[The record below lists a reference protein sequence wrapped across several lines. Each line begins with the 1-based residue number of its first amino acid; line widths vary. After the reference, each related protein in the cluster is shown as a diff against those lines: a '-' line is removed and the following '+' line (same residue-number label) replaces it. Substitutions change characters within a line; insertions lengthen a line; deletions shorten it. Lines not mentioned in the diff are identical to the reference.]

1 MSIVEIILPLLLVAA
16 CGYGASRSRW
26 FSSEMIKGVSVLA
39 FYVCIP
45 ALLFSAM
52 LKVPLQSTLNPQ
64 VLTAFYLPV
73 VSVFLL
79 TVVLA
84 AFIGRQSLKQSAVL
98 GLGGSYSNTLLVGLP
113 VIIAAYGEAQMANV
127 FLIIPFHSAVLFG
140 LTFVLSGFGKPLEL
154 VKSLVFNPV
163 VSSIGLGLLGNV
175 LGLSLPVTLDSALE
189 MLARPAIPCALFVLG
204 ANLNQYRLSGA
215 IPAVVCLCGVKL
227 MLLPAL
233 VFWLGS
239 WLELTT
245 LERAVTVLLSAS
257 PLGVNAYLIAAQ
269 VKQHEKE
276 IAGAVVLSSTL
287 AVASVSFWLWLLSQT
302 NV

>member
-26 FSSEMIKGVSVLA
+26 FSSEMVRGVSALA

-52 LKVPLQSTLNPQ
+52 LKVPLQSTLNPL

-73 VSVFLL
+73 VSVFIL
-79 TVVLA
+79 TLVA
-84 AFIGRQSLKQSAVL
+84 AALITEQSIRQTAVL

-113 VIIAAYGEAQMANV
+113 VIIAAYGESQMANV

-140 LTFVLSGFGKPLEL
+140 LTFTISGFGKPVAL

-175 LGLSLPVTLDSALE
+175 LGISLPGTLDSALE
-189 MLARPAIPCALFVLG
+189 MLAKPAIPCALFVLG

-215 IPAVVCLCGVKL
+215 MTSVVALSAVKL

-233 VFWLGS
+233 VYWLGS

-245 LERAVTVLLSAS
+245 LERAVTVLLAAS

-269 VKQHEKE
+269 VKHHEKE
-276 IAGAVVLSSTL
+276 IAGAVVLSSSL
-287 AVASVSFWLWLLSQT
+287 AVMSVSFWLWMLGQA
-302 NV
+302 

>member
-26 FSSEMIKGVSVLA
+26 FSAEMVKGVSVLA
-39 FYVCIP
+39 FYICIP

-52 LKVPLQSTLNPQ
+52 LKVPLESSLNPA
-64 VLTAFYLPV
+64 VLMAFYLPV
-73 VSVFLL
+73 VSVFLV
-79 TVVLA
+79 TLA
-84 AFIGRQSLKQSAVL
+84 VAALIGTRGVKQSAVL

-140 LTFVLSGFGKPLEL
+140 LTFVISGFGKPLEL
-154 VKSLVFNPV
+154 IKSLVFNPV

-175 LGLSLPVTLDSALE
+175 LGLSLPVTLDAALE
-189 MLARPAIPCALFVLG
+189 MLAKPAIPCALFVLG

-215 IPAVVCLCGVKL
+215 MTSVVSLSMVKL
-227 MLLPAL
+227 MLLPAM
-233 VFWLGS
+233 VYWLGS
-239 WLELTT
+239 SLELSS
-245 LERAVTVLLSAS
+245 LERAVTVLLAAS
-257 PLGVNAYLIAAQ
+257 PLGVNAYLIAVQ

-287 AVASVSFWLWLLSQT
+287 AVVSVSFWLWVLT
-302 NV
+302 

>member
-26 FSSEMIKGVSVLA
+26 FSAEMVKGVSVLA
-39 FYVCIP
+39 FYICIP

-52 LKVPLQSTLNPQ
+52 LKVPLESSLNPA
-64 VLTAFYLPV
+64 VLMAFYLPV

-79 TVVLA
+79 TLA
-84 AFIGRQSLKQSAVL
+84 VAALIGTRGVKHSAVL

-140 LTFVLSGFGKPLEL
+140 LTFVISGFGKPLEL
-154 VKSLVFNPV
+154 IKSLVFNPV

-175 LGLSLPVTLDSALE
+175 LGLSLPVTLDAALE
-189 MLARPAIPCALFVLG
+189 MLAKPAIPCALFVLG

-215 IPAVVCLCGVKL
+215 MTSVVSLSLVKL
-227 MLLPAL
+227 LLLPAM
-233 VFWLGS
+233 VYWLGS
-239 WLELTT
+239 SLELSS
-245 LERAVTVLLSAS
+245 LERAVTVLLAAS
-257 PLGVNAYLIAAQ
+257 PLGVNAYLIAVQ

-287 AVASVSFWLWLLSQT
+287 AVVSVSFWLWLLS
-302 NV
+302 